1 MGDFVI
7 VPRGG
12 NSVTTS
18 VKNISLPRFLTVTA
32 SVCALMLL
40 TGCFET
46 KDEFTINPDGS
57 GKVVHE
63 SSFQQVNLGNQEE
76 ATEDSL
82 KEAIGKVITESK
94 GIEAWRDVSFK
105 RLDDGRLFFK
115 GTAYFTN
122 LNTLDI
128 PNQTMLEFDW
138 QKSDGGAVLTLRT
151 NKGGADQG
159 FKAEKQPVDLSKLPP
174 AERSKKLKE
183 ERAKFQQSKGMM
195 TAVMGNMKH
204 EAIFH
209 LPGKVGESSNF
220 TKDASG
226 ALRLQFEGAKLLAA
240 MESLINNDE
249 WAAKNLDSFGG
260 KEKPAMDAEV
270 NALVFGSKAP
280 VRAVVSGG
288 QPLFNYAVEV
298 AAAKKESEKI
308 RKQLGMGSATVTIA
322 APAQGGALKGVK
334 VVGVRLVSDVSAGKK
349 NSDFRPFND
358 EPGYTLALR
367 VDFPGSILAV
377 TDESQFTSAI
387 ADDGSDLLQSSEWK
401 RKINWPKLSEDKAA
415 ALIEAQLK
423 LPAPGVKGLKEL
435 SGTLEYQVASATK
448 EVDLGF
454 TNLVANARGT
464 ELGAQ
469 IKSIKDG
476 WQNDGSQQME
486 LKLNLKKDAL
496 KAVRLLV
503 DGTKTELKQNGYGGG
518 GNTYTFTYEFKGTIP
533 ANGKLVAEVYDQLQ
547 TFTTPFKLENIS
559 LLGTPANGK

>member
-18 VKNISLPRFLTVTA
+18 MKNISLPRFLTVTA